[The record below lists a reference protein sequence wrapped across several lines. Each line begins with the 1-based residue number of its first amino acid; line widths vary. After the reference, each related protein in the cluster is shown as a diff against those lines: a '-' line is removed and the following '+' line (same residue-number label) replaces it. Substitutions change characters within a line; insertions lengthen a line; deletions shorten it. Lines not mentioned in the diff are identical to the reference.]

1 MTMSKR
7 HKLILAQIEE
17 TTKRGMKSR
26 KAARTI
32 LIDEG
37 IYTPKGNLK
46 KEFGGR
52 GAARSAADRA
62 A

>member
-1 MTMSKR
+1 MSKTER
-7 HKLILAQIEE
+7 NQLILNKIKEATELGLQS
-17 TTKRGMKSR
+17 KD
-26 KAARTI
+26 AARRI
-32 LIDEG
+32 LISEG

-52 GAARSAADRA
+52 GATKRSAKRA